1 MMIPARSHSARVLIV
16 MENRIVCDVVSECV
30 RELGHHPEIV
40 GSRPFMT
47 AFVRFKP
54 DVVVLDIERQHDDG
68 FELLQW
74 MADVDYTGSVIAVS
88 RSALYLKMIQ
98 AIADAT
104 GRMKLRPMAW
114 PFERRQLT
122 TLLAA

>member
-1 MMIPARSHSARVLIV
+1 M
-16 MENRIVCDVVSECV
+16 
-30 RELGHHPEIV
+30 IV

-54 DVVVLDIERQHDDG
+54 DVVVLDIERQHSDG

-74 MADVDYTGSVIAVS
+74 MVDVDYTGCVIAMS
-88 RSALYLKMIQ
+88 STPLYLKMMQ
-98 AIADAT
+98 AIAEAT

-114 PFERRQLT
+114 PFQRRQLT